1 VVEVIKEEKTEDFAS
16 SGQSKFTQEIELI
29 ANSSKKPLE
38 IQPKIES
45 KLESE
50 SDIKQEI
57 NLSEVIKKQI
67 F

>member
-29 ANSSKKPLE
+29 ANSK
-38 IQPKIES
+38 
-45 KLESE
+45 SE